1 MTKLSKLQIF
11 LGVSVVTRKIT
22 KFSLSIFP
30 VFQKGYETQSS
41 FLSSENQSRPLC
53 FCLVRHFEATQIENE
68 RHLTQSIA
76 YKKGHIHVKGKLRFH
91 GQCTTIQPTI
101 M

>member
-1 MTKLSKLQIF
+1 M
-11 LGVSVVTRKIT
+11 
-22 KFSLSIFP
+22 
-30 VFQKGYETQSS
+30 FQKGYETQSS
-41 FLSSENQSRPLC
+41 FLSSENQSPM
-53 FCLVRHFEATQIENE
+53 LVRHFKPTQIENE

>member
-22 KFSLSIFP
+22 KFPPSIFP
-30 VFQKGYETQSS
+30 VFLKDFETQSS
-41 FLSSENQSRPLC
+41 FLGFENESPA